1 MSLIKSEIRQL
12 RVSYVET
19 KPKTIRIPAFRIPV
33 QNLQIAGVFLLLLC
47 IAFVTSFTNPPTIE
61 ERNLEVLDTEVSAT
75 AEVSEASVLPD
86 IIKSVENIIKKEDK
100 SDRSVEIRRRALEL
114 LKEKWNPDT
123 RTFVKRGGGFSRQDR
138 TVTITKEDM
147 LKYVPDFIV
156 EEVVTKVP
164 CLSSIT
170 AAQAD
175 IEGNWWTSN
184 LAGKTNNNFGIKY
197 VKKWDRD
204 PETWMSQYRVGH
216 VIAHDDIPTDKF
228 IKFKSKW
235 GCIRFHTKFLTLL
248 HYKKHIGKDFKGW
261 AKGLKDSGYATDKT
275 YPQTLNDRYKR
286 LDLKTVESIAYQ
298 LRQEFK

>member
-1 MSLIKSEIRQL
+1 MSLIKSEIKTL

-19 KPKTIRIPAFRIPV
+19 RPKVIKIPAFKIPV
-33 QNLQIAGVFLLLLC
+33 QNLKIAGVFFLVLC

-61 ERNLEVLDTEVSAT
+61 ERNLEVPEIT
-75 AEVSEASVLPD
+75 EVSEASVLPD
-86 IIKSVENIIKKEDK
+86 IIKSVESIIKKEKTDQ
-100 SDRSVEIRRRALEL
+100 SVQIRRRALEL

-123 RTFVKRGGGFSRQDR
+123 RTFKKRGGGFSKQDN

-147 LKYVPDFIV
+147 LNYVPDFIV

-164 CLSSIT
+164 CLASIT

-175 IEGNWWTSN
+175 IEGNWWSSN
-184 LAGKTNNNFGIKY
+184 LATKTNNNFGIKY
-197 VKKWDRD
+197 VKKWDKD
-204 PETWMSQYRVGH
+204 PETWMSQYREGH
-216 VIAHDDIPTDKF
+216 VVAHDDIPTDKF

-235 GCIRFHTKFLTLL
+235 ACIRFHTKFLTLL

-275 YPQTLNDRYKR
+275 YPDSLKDRYKR
-286 LDLKTVESIAYQ
+286 LDLQTVESIAYQ
-298 LRQEFK
+298 LRQEYK